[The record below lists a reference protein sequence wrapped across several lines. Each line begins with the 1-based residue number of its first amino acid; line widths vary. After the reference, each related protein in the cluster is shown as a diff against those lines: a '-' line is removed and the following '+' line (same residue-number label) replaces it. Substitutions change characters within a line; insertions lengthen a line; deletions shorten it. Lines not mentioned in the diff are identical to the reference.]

1 VSDAAPGA
9 PLAENPSK
17 ARVRIWDWPTRA
29 FHWLLVLLIPS
40 LWWTARNDAMA
51 LHATLGVTM
60 AGLILFRLIWG
71 LIGSSTARFS
81 NFLKGPRGILSYLN
95 GRAAHALGHNPLG
108 GWSVA
113 AMLALL
119 TAQVGLGLF
128 ASDEDGEV
136 LGPLSLWVD
145 EDIVE
150 WVTETHEW
158 LFYVL
163 LALIALHVAAI
174 LFYAL
179 GKRRNLVVPMLT
191 GSGSAPAGTAPMRTA
206 PGWRIALALLVSIG
220 AAVWLWSRL

>member
-1 VSDAAPGA
+1 VSEAAPA
-9 PLAENPSK
+9 AE
-17 ARVRIWDWPTRA
+17 RVRIWDWPTRA
-29 FHWLLVLLIPS
+29 FHWLLVLLIPA
-40 LWWTARNDAMA
+40 LWWTAQNDRMA

-71 LIGSSTARFS
+71 LIGSSTARFA
-81 NFLKGPRGILSYLN
+81 NFLKGPRGIVSYLN
-95 GRAAHALGHNPLG
+95 GRAAHALGHNPIG

-119 TAQVGLGLF
+119 SAQVGLGLF

-136 LGPLSLWVD
+136 IGPLSLWLK
-145 EDIVE
+145 EDSVE

-163 LALIALHVAAI
+163 LALTALHVAAI

-179 GKRRNLVVPMLT
+179 GKRRNLVGPMLT
-191 GSGSAPAGTAPMRTA
+191 GSGSAPAGAAPMRSA
-206 PGWRIALALLVSIG
+206 PAWRIALALLISIG
-220 AAVWLWSRL
+220 AALWLWSRL